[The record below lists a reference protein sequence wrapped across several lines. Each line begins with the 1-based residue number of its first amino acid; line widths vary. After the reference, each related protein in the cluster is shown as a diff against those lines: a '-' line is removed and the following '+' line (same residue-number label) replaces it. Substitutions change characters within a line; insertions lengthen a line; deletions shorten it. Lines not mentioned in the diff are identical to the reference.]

1 MKNFWKIVMLTVLCV
16 SLLCGV
22 TAMAE
27 ADRFQFEKTNLTVFE
42 GNTLELSLIR
52 QGNCAADGE
61 LTFVSGREN
70 IATVDENGVVTGLTK
85 GQATIT
91 ATLKTEKRT
100 WKASVTV
107 TVARAV
113 TDIAVNETN
122 LTLYDPVGRTRR
134 RQRHAGRDH
143 LRKAEHPFHQHRQHP
158 ARCCQ
163 GGHRDGSEGQEL
175 YGRRCSGT
183 R

>member
-85 GQATIT
+85 GAVDDYCDAQNRETDV
-91 ATLKTEKRT
+91 E
-100 WKASVTV
+100 SV
-107 TVARAV
+107 
-113 TDIAVNETN
+113 
-122 LTLYDPVGRTRR
+122 
-134 RQRHAGRDH
+134 
-143 LRKAEHPFHQHRQHP
+143 
-158 ARCCQ
+158 C
-163 GGHRDGSEGQEL
+163 HRDRGA
-175 YGRRCSGT
+175 RRDGHCGERNESHAL
-183 R
+183 

>member
-61 LTFVSGREN
+61 LTFGLP
-70 IATVDENGVVTGLTK
+70 ATPVWPLWMK
-85 GQATIT
+85 T
-91 ATLKTEKRT
+91 A
-100 WKASVTV
+100 W
-107 TVARAV
+107 
-113 TDIAVNETN
+113 
-122 LTLYDPVGRTRR
+122 
-134 RQRHAGRDH
+134 
-143 LRKAEHPFHQHRQHP
+143 
-158 ARCCQ
+158 
-163 GGHRDGSEGQEL
+163 
-175 YGRRCSGT
+175 
-183 R
+183 

>member
-1 MKNFWKIVMLTVLCV
+1 MKKFWKIVMLTVLCV

-70 IATVDENGVVTGLTK
+70 IATVDENGAVIHTDFRVRFARHGHDAL
-85 GQATIT
+85 
-91 ATLKTEKRT
+91 
-100 WKASVTV
+100 
-107 TVARAV
+107 ARA
-113 TDIAVNETN
+113 A
-122 LTLYDPVGRTRR
+122 R
-134 RQRHAGRDH
+134 RQR
-143 LRKAEHPFHQHRQHP
+143 
-158 ARCCQ
+158 
-163 GGHRDGSEGQEL
+163 
-175 YGRRCSGT
+175 
-183 R
+183 

>member
-42 GNTLELSLIR
+42 GTTLELSLIR

-85 GQATIT
+85 GQ
-91 ATLKTEKRT
+91 
-100 WKASVTV
+100 
-107 TVARAV
+107 
-113 TDIAVNETN
+113 
-122 LTLYDPVGRTRR
+122 
-134 RQRHAGRDH
+134 
-143 LRKAEHPFHQHRQHP
+143 
-158 ARCCQ
+158 
-163 GGHRDGSEGQEL
+163 
-175 YGRRCSGT
+175 
-183 R
+183 

>member
-85 GQATIT
+85 GQSTIT

-107 TVARAV
+107 TVARAASIPFAAAKSDQAAGSLPAASVPTSLASASASSIATGAGADAAEGAPSLSVALTV
-113 TDIAVNETN
+113 T
-122 LTLYDPVGRTRR
+122 
-134 RQRHAGRDH
+134 
-143 LRKAEHPFHQHRQHP
+143 
-158 ARCCQ
+158 
-163 GGHRDGSEGQEL
+163 
-175 YGRRCSGT
+175 
-183 R
+183 

>member
-52 QGNCAADGE
+52 QAPARDGE

-70 IATVDENGVVTGLTK
+70 IATVDEKRCGNG
-85 GQATIT
+85 AD
-91 ATLKTEKRT
+91 E
-100 WKASVTV
+100 
-107 TVARAV
+107 RAV
-113 TDIAVNETN
+113 DDYCDAQNRETDVES
-122 LTLYDPVGRTRR
+122 V
-134 RQRHAGRDH
+134 
-143 LRKAEHPFHQHRQHP
+143 
-158 ARCCQ
+158 C
-163 GGHRDGSEGQEL
+163 HRDRGA
-175 YGRRCSGT
+175 RRDGHCGERNESHAL
-183 R
+183 

>member
-1 MKNFWKIVMLTVLCV
+1 MKKFWKIVMLTVLCV

-85 GQATIT
+85 GQSTIT

-113 TDIAVNETN
+113 TDIAVNETS
-122 LTLYDPVGRTRR
+122 LTLYEAADPLISHLTGRRGWPR
-134 RQRHAGRDH
+134 AAAAQRQAGCR
-143 LRKAEHPFHQHRQHP
+143 F
-158 ARCCQ
+158 
-163 GGHRDGSEGQEL
+163 
-175 YGRRCSGT
+175 GRRCPPMT
-183 R
+183 RTTAATPSLRRIRTWCV

>member
-1 MKNFWKIVMLTVLCV
+1 MKKFWKIVMLTVLCV

-85 GQATIT
+85 GQTTIT

-113 TDIAVNETN
+113 TPVLGSVPPTTSPMSNRSSDALSVT
-122 LTLYDPVGRTRR
+122 LTDCAL
-134 RQRHAGRDH
+134 A
-143 LRKAEHPFHQHRQHP
+143 
-158 ARCCQ
+158 
-163 GGHRDGSEGQEL
+163 
-175 YGRRCSGT
+175 
-183 R
+183 

>member
-70 IATVDENGVVTGLTK
+70 IAAVDENGVVTDIQVTK
-85 GQATIT
+85 GSRR
-91 ATLKTEKRT
+91 LPRRSKPRSGRGKRL
-100 WKASVTV
+100 S
-107 TVARAV
+107 
-113 TDIAVNETN
+113 
-122 LTLYDPVGRTRR
+122 P
-134 RQRHAGRDH
+134 
-143 LRKAEHPFHQHRQHP
+143 
-158 ARCCQ
+158 
-163 GGHRDGSEGQEL
+163 
-175 YGRRCSGT
+175 
-183 R
+183 

>member
-1 MKNFWKIVMLTVLCV
+1 MKKFWKIVMLTVLCV

-70 IATVDENGVVTGLTK
+70 IATVDENGVVTGMTK
-85 GQATIT
+85 GKATIT

-100 WKASVTV
+100 WKASVNV

-113 TDIAVNETN
+113 TDIAVNETS
-122 LTLYDPVGRTRR
+122 LTLYDAADPLISHRGRPRAAAAQ
-134 RQRHAGRDH
+134 RQAGVD
-143 LRKAEHPFHQHRQHP
+143 
-158 ARCCQ
+158 
-163 GGHRDGSEGQEL
+163 
-175 YGRRCSGT
+175 SGDAVPQ
-183 R
+183 

>member
-1 MKNFWKIVMLTVLCV
+1 MKKFWKIVMLTVLCV

-85 GQATIT
+85 GQTTIT

-113 TDIAVNETN
+113 TALPPRDRQDLLQTAEKAEDHRVV
-122 LTLYDPVGRTRR
+122 LRFVLR
-134 RQRHAGRDH
+134 RQ
-143 LRKAEHPFHQHRQHP
+143 
-158 ARCCQ
+158 
-163 GGHRDGSEGQEL
+163 
-175 YGRRCSGT
+175 
-183 R
+183 

>member
-27 ADRFQFEKTNLTVFE
+27 VDRFQFEKTNLTVFE

-70 IATVDENGVVTGLTK
+70 IATVDENG
-85 GQATIT
+85 
-91 ATLKTEKRT
+91 
-100 WKASVTV
+100 TV
-107 TVARAV
+107 TALKAGTTMVTASIVYQGNTYRAV
-113 TDIAVNETN
+113 C
-122 LTLYDPVGRTRR
+122 TLMVRQNGVMRGDLNGDGTVDAKDVTYLRR
-134 RQRHAGRDH
+134 A
-143 LRKAEHPFHQHRQHP
+143 LAKW
-158 ARCCQ
+158 
-163 GGHRDGSEGQEL
+163 EG
-175 YGRRCSGT
+175 YAW
-183 R
+183 